1 MNPSYS
7 LLHSISSS
15 GLSRCEK
22 WALTT
27 IVIHAG
33 GTRCKIS
40 FAQLSLLT
48 STSTRHLSRV
58 INRLSR
64 YNLLKI
70 IRRTGRRNIYIL
82 PAAMQVVEGEL
93 RPCWDK
99 KPASCPSHPAKNY
112 PKNKKF
118 APDPL
123 LAKAWADAFSTQYHA
138 ISAAEQNAMDYML
151 YAYKNNQLHG
161 VKSPIGYL
169 KTLVKNGHPGDF
181 IHFTSEK
188 SKPLPAGENIT
199 NKENEDEQQTKLDLV
214 WNRYL
219 ALPKG
224 EKNRL
229 KKKFEADVIR
239 QGTVRKVAELFQE
252 KGFGHPAIRGLYS
265 SFLAQ
270 TIT

>member
-15 GLSRCEK
+15 RLSRCEK

-33 GTRCKIS
+33 GTKCKIS

-48 STSTRHLSRV
+48 STSVRHLSRV

-64 YNLLKI
+64 YKLLKI
-70 IRRTGRRNIYIL
+70 IRRTGRCNIYIL
-82 PAAMQVVEGEL
+82 PAAMQVVEGQL
-93 RPCWDK
+93 LPCWDK

-118 APDPL
+118 TLDPL
-123 LAKAWADAFSTQYHA
+123 LAKAWASAFSTQYHA

-169 KTLVKNGHPGDF
+169 KTLVKNGHPDDF
-181 IHFTSEK
+181 IHFSPEK
-188 SKPLPAGENIT
+188 SERPPAT
-199 NKENEDEQQTKLDLV
+199 DNKKNEDEQQTRLDLV

-219 ALPKG
+219 ALPRV

-229 KKKFEADVIR
+229 KKKFEADVIHK
-239 QGTVRKVAELFQE
+239 GTVRKISELFQE